1 MNETG
6 HEELSLRSAWF
17 NEFIS
22 FGLLGYKNTRLPA
35 YQNTRLLLYQIMTIT
50 PHQTSDTRWAEV
62 ASDEVLIHNIESGFD
77 LMASIYF
84 EGYEGVV
91 LNEKNITPE
100 FFDLS
105 TKIAGEILQKFSN
118 YRMKLAIVG
127 DFQNG
132 STSLKQFISES
143 NKMGNI
149 RFVQSISQLG

>member
-1 MNETG
+1 
-6 HEELSLRSAWF
+6 
-17 NEFIS
+17 
-22 FGLLGYKNTRLPA
+22 
-35 YQNTRLLLYQIMTIT
+35 MTIT